1 MADFVDSTISGAVS
15 GAVGAITA
23 SVAKDAFKSIQDI
36 WHPIFGYY
44 FDVKIQ
50 EIKENYLKNLK
61 NFQEEIIH
69 EVENISPEN
78 IQEPNISIFG
88 PALEASKFYMDEE
101 NIRIMFA
108 KLVASSIDKTK
119 NNKIH
124 HSFVEIIKMLSPLDA
139 KNLYYMHN
147 TNDETI
153 SQVIHKID
161 DTDARAVICNHVY
174 LGNPEAPNQQ
184 MMEISIVNLTR
195 LGLISVTYDRHILY
209 PDIYAK
215 HEANPLFTS
224 LCENFEEKKSY
235 FGNFLDYAKAG
246 GIINDQYGNIVDDKK
261 RQEAIMVAEN
271 QISGNYQVKKG
282 IVSLT
287 ALGRSLCE
295 ICLPTAS

>member
-50 EIKENYLKNLK
+50 EIRENYLKNLK

-78 IQEPNISIFG
+78 IREPNISIFG

-147 TNDETI
+147 TGDKTI
-153 SQVIHKID
+153 STIIQKVKNLDGEIIKHKHIF
-161 DTDARAVICNHVY
+161 
-174 LGNPEAPNQQ
+174 LGNPEMQEQELIEP
-184 MMEISIVNLTR
+184 SIDNLLR
-195 LGLISVTYDRHILY
+195 LGLIYVSYDIHFLHA
-209 PDIYAK
+209 PEIYEK
-215 HEANPLFTS
+215 HEQNPLFLS
-224 LCENFEEKKSY
+224 LKEQHEKDKAYLQEFLPKINIPQISKLYDGINEERLQTATKQAE
-235 FGNFLDYAKAG
+235 L
-246 GIINDQYGNIVDDKK
+246 IINSD
-261 RQEAIMVAEN
+261 
-271 QISGNYQVKKG
+271 YQLKKG
-282 IVSLT
+282 VVELT
-287 ALGRSLCE
+287 GLGRNLCK
-295 ICLPTAS
+295 ICLSKIS